1 GMAKAQTEE
10 KLAVE
15 AGYWNNFIYNP
26 LGGDKKFTL
35 NSKEP
40 NFESYQEFLKGEV
53 RYLSLSLKNPER
65 AKALDLQNEQE
76 ARERY
81 EKLKKMVDLYNN

>member
-1 GMAKAQTEE
+1 
-10 KLAVE
+10 
-15 AGYWNNFIYNP
+15 
-26 LGGDKKFTL
+26 L

-40 NFESYQEFLKGEV
+40 NFDAYQEFLQGEV

-65 AKALDLQNEQE
+65 AKALDQQNEQE

-81 EKLKKMVDLYNN
+81 EKLKRMVELYNN